1 VAAGTGT
8 SGQGNGGGGGF
19 ASAGS
24 SAGGGGGGY
33 ASAGTAGASKQ
44 GGNGGNGFW
53 TDISGAYT
61 GYCGGGAGSGL
72 DYNNNGGKAGTVQAG
87 AGGGGPQN
95 ESRNGRPN
103 SGGGGGGLGDG
114 TNTGDSGGGNGGDGI
129 VIVRYSVAS
138 YTVTYNANGATSG
151 TAPESQTKIDGTSL
165 TLASNSGNLARPGYR
180 FVGRNTAADGSGT
193 SYVAGASYT
202 NNASVTLYT
211 KWYAWPTYTITYNPN
226 GATSGTAPAS
236 QTKTNGISLTLASNS
251 GNLARTGYTFAG
263 WNTAAAG
270 SGTSYAAGANY
281 TANVS
286 VTLYAKWAVATRILA
301 VANND
306 VNQRPLLR
314 WITAGGATYT
324 VLKSTN
330 LLTGSWGP
338 VLTGSAGAA
347 GSTNVF
353 TDTNAVERSAFYKI
367 RIP

>member
-1 VAAGTGT
+1 L
-8 SGQGNGGGGGF
+8 
-19 ASAGS
+19 
-24 SAGGGGGGY
+24 
-33 ASAGTAGASKQ
+33 Q

-61 GYCGGGAGSGL
+61 GYCGGGAGSGV
-72 DYNNNGGKAGTVQAG
+72 YGGQGIPGTVQAG

-95 ESRNGRPN
+95 ESRDGRPN
-103 SGGGGGGLGDG
+103 SGGGGGGIVGDFFA
-114 TNTGDSGGGNGGDGI
+114 GNGGDGI
-129 VIVRYSVAS
+129 VIVRYSVAL

-151 TAPESQTKIDGTSL
+151 TAPASQTKIAGTSL
-165 TLASNSGNLARPGYR
+165 TLASNSGNLARPGYF
-180 FVGRNTAADGSGT
+180 FVGWNTAADGSGT
-193 SYVAGASYT
+193 LYAAGGSYT
-202 NNASVTLYT
+202 TDASVTLYA
-211 KWYAWPTYTITYNPN
+211 KWYALPTYTITYNAN
-226 GATSGTAPAS
+226 GATSGTVPAS
-236 QTKTNGISLTLASNS
+236 QTKTNGIPLTLASNS

-281 TANVS
+281 TVNVS

-301 VANND
+301 VANNNA
-306 VNQRPLLR
+306 NQRPLLQ

-330 LLTGSWGP
+330 LLTGWSP
-338 VLTGSAGAA
+338 VFTGSAGTA